1 MVRHMCKP
9 SRDYVILNDCSSI
22 CGQVTNI
29 LCVVQV
35 PANAAIVQTLRARA
49 SAEADERAQ
58 IKRLTLAADQRAQL
72 ENGTKPTGPQ
82 IIKITQPA
90 LLTDQEEQL
99 NALLR
104 PPRQKARSYLSQG

>member
-1 MVRHMCKP
+1 M
-9 SRDYVILNDCSSI
+9 L
-22 CGQVTNI
+22 
-29 LCVVQV
+29 QV

-72 ENGTKPTGPQ
+72 ENGTKPAGPH
-82 IIKITQPA
+82 ITKITQPA
-90 LLTDQEEQL
+90 LPDQGAEL

-104 PPRQKARSYLSQG
+104 PPRQKARSYLSKG